1 MKAFIDQ
8 YRKFRHLCREE
19 IGDLEDGEIMMLFSI
34 YLEQRPQFNNP
45 FSGLESFF
53 TQYSSLFNP
62 NNNPSDDPDDEDF
75 NDDPF
80 HNSSLGRW

>member
-45 FSGLESFF
+45 FSGLESFSLNTHLYSTQTTIRVTTPMMRTSMTTHF
-53 TQYSSLFNP
+53 TIPL
-62 NNNPSDDPDDEDF
+62 
-75 NDDPF
+75 
-80 HNSSLGRW
+80 